1 MEPSRRR
8 SAAVTAAATFAILGC
23 VTALSVWSYILLNLI
38 NSPADQ
44 EGHRLYEIHVKT
56 FLLIALVPPLLVAA
70 GIRTAVGIF
79 QLRPWARIGAMV
91 WAGLALLSS
100 LWLIAFRPFETFVI
114 PEHFVSQVESI
125 RQLFAISI
133 VFMLFPVSVW
143 WLFLFR
149 MNSVKLQFEQS
160 TREEWGRDAAERQNG
175 TIEGHK
181 AVI

>member
-23 VTALSVWSYILLNLI
+23 VTALSVWGYLLVNLI

-44 EGHRLYEIHVKT
+44 EGHRLYEIHVRT

-70 GIRTAVGIF
+70 GIRTAVGIL
-79 QLRPWARIGAMV
+79 QLRPWARMAAMV
-91 WAGLALLSS
+91 SAALALLSS

-125 RQLFAISI
+125 RQLFAISF

-149 MNSVKLQFEQS
+149 MNSVKLQFEQNA
-160 TREEWGRDAAERQNG
+160 REECGRVAAERQNG
-175 TIEGHK
+175 PIEGHK